1 VTRHTQVKDVNLP
14 YEGTKADVWSAGVM
28 LFVMLL
34 GGMPFDDSHDGVA
47 AYKVS

>member
-1 VTRHTQVKDVNLP
+1 VKEVNLP
-14 YEGTKADVWSAGVM
+14 YDGTKADVWSAGVM

-34 GGMPFDDSHDGVA
+34 GGMPFVDSPDGTA